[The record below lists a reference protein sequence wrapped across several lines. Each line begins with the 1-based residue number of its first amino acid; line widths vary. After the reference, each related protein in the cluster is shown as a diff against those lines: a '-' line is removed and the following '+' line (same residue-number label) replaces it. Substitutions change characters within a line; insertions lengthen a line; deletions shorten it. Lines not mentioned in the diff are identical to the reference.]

1 MEATG
6 SRGEIAVPGLSS
18 LQEKVLH
25 GFFRKTRSFFLTG
38 GAALAA
44 YHLGHRAT
52 DDLDLFTTTCDLE
65 DGVVALRSVAEELG
79 ASLEA
84 LRTSPDFRRFL
95 LTVAGEAVVVD
106 LVRDRV
112 PQIYADKLDRD
123 GILVDPPAE
132 ILANKLCTLLSRC
145 EVRDLVDVLFLERAG
160 LRVEDALVPASTKDG
175 GLTAAQ
181 LAWVLSQVTVGP
193 DARIPAGV
201 KPDELQA
208 FLEDLVT
215 RLSRLAYP
223 AASST

>member
-1 MEATG
+1 M
-6 SRGEIAVPGLSS
+6 PGLSS